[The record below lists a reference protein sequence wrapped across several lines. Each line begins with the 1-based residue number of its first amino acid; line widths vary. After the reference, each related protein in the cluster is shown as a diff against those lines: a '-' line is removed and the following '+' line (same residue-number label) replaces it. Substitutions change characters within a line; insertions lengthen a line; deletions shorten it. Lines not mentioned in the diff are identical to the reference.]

1 MFFILTAVEFE
12 FDFDT
17 QAEAPKQ
24 RLEYVCF
31 DGMFYKTNVPFVT
44 LDELPAQ
51 YGTIVETLWCRSD
64 TPFRYDYHYR
74 NMQHR
79 LTALGI
85 DDFNLPQASELLSR
99 IKALAARN
107 RYAGKF
113 SVIEIS
119 LWMSA
124 TNHFHYIIKRTP
136 HDTSPIEIP
145 QKPFIISPLYD
156 FQLNS
161 TATSASGLQKESEFL
176 TQKKPDNID
185 DFLLFNAAKRAI
197 RTIGGN
203 LFIFKNYDLTYVSTK
218 AGSAF
223 SAMTPLILEAAQEMH
238 LNIIQTD
245 GIEYNQLLNARECIV
260 DHLTLGPQVV
270 IGIDEHRFSET
281 KDAKSM
287 VAYIRSRFA
296 EE

>member
-1 MFFILTAVEFE
+1 MAMDLEFG
-12 FDFDT
+12 FD
-17 QAEAPKQ
+17 KQ
-24 RLEYVCF
+24 EQPHKCSVEYVCY
-31 DGMFYKTNVPFVT
+31 DGAFYKTDTPFVT
-44 LDELPAQ
+44 LSEIPAQ
-51 YGTIVETLWCRSD
+51 YGTINETLWCRSD

-74 NMQHR
+74 NIQHR
-79 LTALGI
+79 LSALGI
-85 DDFNLPQASELLSR
+85 EDFNLPSSTDLLNR

-107 RYAGKF
+107 RYVGKY

-119 LWMSA
+119 LWKSA
-124 TNHFHYIIKRTP
+124 TKHLHYIIKRTP

-145 QKPFIISPLYD
+145 QKPFILSPLYD
-156 FQLNS
+156 FQINS
-161 TATSASGLQKESEFL
+161 VATSSSGLQKESDFL
-176 TQKKPDNID
+176 TQNKPNNID
-185 DFLLFNAAKRAI
+185 DYLLFNAAKRAI

-203 LFIFKNYDLTYVSTK
+203 IFIFKNYDLTYVSTK

-223 SAMTPLILEAAQEMH
+223 SATTPLILEAAQEMH

-287 VAYIRSRFA
+287 VAYVRRRFM
-296 EE
+296 EQ